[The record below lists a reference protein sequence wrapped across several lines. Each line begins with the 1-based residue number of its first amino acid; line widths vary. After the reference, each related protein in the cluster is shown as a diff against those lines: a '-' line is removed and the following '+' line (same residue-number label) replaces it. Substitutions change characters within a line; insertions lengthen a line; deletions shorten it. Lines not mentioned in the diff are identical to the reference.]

1 MLVREKQEAL
11 EAQVLS
17 PFAAPSR
24 HSKGRGRPEVECVV
38 RTAYQRD
45 RDRIIHSKAFRR
57 LKGKTQVYPNPR
69 GDHYRTRLVHT
80 LEVSQI
86 ARTLARGLRL
96 NEDLAEA
103 ISLGHDLG
111 HTPFGHAG
119 AEALDEAVRQVYP
132 LGHFSHQEQ
141 SLRVVDLLE
150 RLRLPDGTEVDG
162 LNLTWEVRDGILHH
176 AKGESEIDL
185 SGPATLEGQ
194 LVRLADRV
202 AYLAHDTDDAIRAGT
217 LIPEEL
223 PFQELFGIEAGRLVD
238 VVVLD
243 VLEQSEGQPEIR
255 LSADLQQ
262 KLDDFKDFLFR
273 EVYRDPQAKGEEIKA
288 RGMVQLLFRA
298 YLKSPDLLKAEGM
311 SQAERV
317 QAATDYVAG
326 MTDRFAVQA
335 FCDLFL
341 PEPWE
346 G

>member
-1 MLVREKQEAL
+1 L
-11 EAQVLS
+11 
-17 PFAAPSR
+17 
-24 HSKGRGRPEVECVV
+24 
-38 RTAYQRD
+38 
-45 RDRIIHSKAFRR
+45 
-57 LKGKTQVYPNPR
+57 GKTQVYPNPR